1 MSGYLLDTN
10 ACIDFLLGRSDL
22 LARRMGAAFG
32 QLHVSA
38 ITAGELRVGNRTSR
52 EPDKDAKRID
62 TFLAAL
68 SVLAFDGDA
77 AIAYARMVR
86 AVGMRRG
93 SFDRLIAAQAL
104 VGGLTL
110 VTNNERDF
118 ADIPDLRIENWT
130 QA

>member
-1 MSGYLLDTN
+1 MSSYLLDTN
-10 ACIDFLLGRSDL
+10 ACIDFLLGRSDP
-22 LARRMGAAFG
+22 LARRMGESFG

-52 EPDKDAKRID
+52 EPEKDAKRID

-68 SVLAFDGDA
+68 TVLPFDGET

-86 AVGMRRG
+86 AIGMRRG

-104 VGGLTL
+104 AGALTL

-118 ADIPDLRIENWT
+118 ADIPDLKIENWT
-130 QA
+130 R